1 MPRTYD
7 SLFICSSE
15 RHLSAQMDE
24 RPPPDSMCALI
35 KKRAPRREASCAY
48 RELLSVM
55 R

>member
-24 RPPPDSMCALI
+24 RPPPIPCARSL
-35 KKRAPRREASCAY
+35 KSARHGVKLAALTES
-48 RELLSVM
+48 SSQ
-55 R
+55 

>member
-1 MPRTYD
+1 MPRTYE

-24 RPPPDSMCALI
+24 RPPDSMCALI

-48 RELLSVM
+48 RELLSEM